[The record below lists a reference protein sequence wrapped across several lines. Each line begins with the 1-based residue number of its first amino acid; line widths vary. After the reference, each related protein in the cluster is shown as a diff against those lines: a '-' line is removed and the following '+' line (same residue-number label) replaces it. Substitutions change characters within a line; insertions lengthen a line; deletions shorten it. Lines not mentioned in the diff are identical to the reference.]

1 MPSINNNHRIDKV
14 RKQKCNSS
22 YVVPAGMNTIKY
34 LSKSRAKR
42 SDILNLLSDLDSG
55 YVLLISYYD
64 GAKFVITCILDSIHD
79 SESPN
84 Y

>member
-1 MPSINNNHRIDKV
+1 MPSINNNHRIDQV
-14 RKQKCNSS
+14 RKVTKPNHI
-22 YVVPAGMNTIKY
+22 YVVPAGMGTIKY

-79 SESPN
+79 SSLI
-84 Y
+84 